1 MNEMFCKYCGNQI
14 DDNSQFCV
22 KCGNKI
28 QANATAKTSVDL
40 WLILTIVSVLLLIL
54 SISVSQSWGET
65 PLNQLDT
72 EDTIPSALLGIAAL
86 GVSGFN
92 FYNAVYK
99 RPFCIWRRR
108 SFKGRLTR
116 NFVN

>member
-28 QANATAKTSVDL
+28 QANVTAKTSIDL

-54 SISVSQSWGET
+54 SISVSQNWGDT

-72 EDTIPSALLGIAAL
+72 EDTIPSALLGIAAI

-92 FYNAVYK
+92 FYNEK
-99 RPFCIWRRR
+99 RQKAN
-108 SFKGRLTR
+108 SKG
-116 NFVN
+116 NSKGFYV